1 VKLDKLEPCC
11 GPDEDMEY
19 VLDHEQWEERI
30 NKFQN
35 MIRSGWDIPPLIAS
49 NDKGI
54 LSLRDGNHRLEAM
67 RREGIE
73 EYWVIIWDNQST
85 ENIKSLR
92 SVKQDEEI
100 N

>member
-1 VKLDKLEPCC
+1 MKLDKLEPCC

-30 NKFQN
+30 KKFQN

-67 RREGIE
+67 RREEIE
-73 EYWVIIWDNQST
+73 EYWVIIWDNQCI
-85 ENIKSLR
+85 ENINQFIEYKTF
-92 SVKQDEEI
+92 EEI
-100 N
+100 K